1 MLNDIEKLNIN
12 TNNNEKYIN
21 KDIDKNNKE
30 VMEINKNNDTFK
42 SD

>member
-12 TNNNEKYIN
+12 SNNNEKYIN

-30 VMEINKNNDTFK
+30 ELEINKNNDTYN